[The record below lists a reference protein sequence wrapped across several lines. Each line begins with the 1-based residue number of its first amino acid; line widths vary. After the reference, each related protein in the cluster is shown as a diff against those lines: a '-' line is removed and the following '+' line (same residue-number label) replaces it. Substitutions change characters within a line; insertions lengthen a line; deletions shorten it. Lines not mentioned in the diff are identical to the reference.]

1 MKMRRRN
8 LLVLV
13 SIMMLVAVAAAAVIF
28 HLHFKQRLVLVTGA
42 KIKVYYDKGLT
53 QELKQG
59 DTLDW
64 GTHGTTE
71 DLTKDFWI
79 KNTGS
84 VDVTLNFGW
93 SGEHPW
99 MSMSWNYTEGTVL
112 STDEVIHVQVVL
124 DLPENI
130 GAGEY
135 WWDGWFEAIPVT

>member
-1 MKMRRRN
+1 MKKRN

-13 SIMMLVAVAAAAVIF
+13 SIVMLVAVAAAAVVF
-28 HLHFKQRLVLVTGA
+28 NLHFRQRLVLVTGA
-42 KIKVYYDKGLT
+42 KIQVYYDKDLT
-53 QELKQG
+53 QELKR
-59 DTLDW
+59 DETLDW
-64 GTHGTTE
+64 GTHDTTE

-84 VDVTLNFGW
+84 VDVTLRFSW
-93 SGEHPW
+93 SGDHPW

-112 STDEVIHVQVVL
+112 HINEVIHVQVIL
-124 DLPENI
+124 DLPDHDI